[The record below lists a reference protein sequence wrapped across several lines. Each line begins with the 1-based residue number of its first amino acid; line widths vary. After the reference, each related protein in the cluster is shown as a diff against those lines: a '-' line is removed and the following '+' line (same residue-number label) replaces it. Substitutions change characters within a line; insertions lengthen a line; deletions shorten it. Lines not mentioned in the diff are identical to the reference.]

1 VAGTTFEILGQG
13 CRYLLTRSN
22 GATVIMT
29 QIIRAV
35 EDGVEF
41 FTVEAT
47 GESRMSYSGL
57 ANLSGVNQSSIS
69 PIY

>member
-1 VAGTTFEILGQG
+1 
-13 CRYLLTRSN
+13 
-22 GATVIMT
+22 MT

>member
-1 VAGTTFEILGQG
+1 
-13 CRYLLTRSN
+13 
-22 GATVIMT
+22 MT

-47 GESRMSYSGL
+47 GESGMSRSVE
-57 ANLSGVNQSSIS
+57 SE
-69 PIY
+69 